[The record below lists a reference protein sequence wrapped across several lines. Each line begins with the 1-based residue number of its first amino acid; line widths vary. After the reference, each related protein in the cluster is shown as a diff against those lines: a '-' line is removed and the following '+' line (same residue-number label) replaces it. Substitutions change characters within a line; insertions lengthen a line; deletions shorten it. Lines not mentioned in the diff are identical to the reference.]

1 MMSDGQR
8 EILECLAGSGTAA
21 HRDMIR
27 AKALLLAADG
37 LASTAIAGR
46 LEVSPASVVA
56 WRDRFG
62 EEGVATIGRVRPGR
76 GRKPSITSEKIDE
89 IVGLTQKAR
98 PEGETYWSCRSM
110 AEAGGVSP
118 ATVQR
123 IWSARGLKP
132 HRVKTFVLSNGK
144 RFEEK
149 LVDVVGLYMCPPD
162 KAIVLCMDEKSHIQ
176 ALRRTQPPPPTN
188 KGRAATMTHE
198 YKRNGTTTLFAALNV
213 LTGMV
218 TGQCLPRHRND
229 EFVKFLRRIDRQTPK
244 GLHVH
249 LIIDNHATHNHP
261 NAEAWLVKHPRF
273 HVHFTPTSSSW
284 LHLVER
290 WFHEITDKTIRRG
303 VFHSVPDLIAAI
315 EHHLNASNTNP
326 KPFQWTA
333 TTESIPDKP
342 VKATSPPTQPPH
354 KYETPH

>member
-8 EILECLAGSGTAA
+8 EILECSVRWGTAA
-21 HRDMIR
+21 HRDVIR

-132 HRVKTFVLSNGK
+132 HRVKTFTLSNGT

-149 LVDVVGLYMCPPD
+149 LVDVVGLYINPPD
-162 KAIVLCMDEKSHIQ
+162 KAIVLCMDEKSQIE
-176 ALRRTQPPPPTN
+176 ALRRTQPPLPTK
-188 KGRAATMTHE
+188 KGRATTMTHD
-198 YKRNGTTTLFAALNV
+198 YKRNDTTTLFAALNV

-218 TGQCLPRHRND
+218 TGQCPPRHRND
-229 EFVKFLRRIDRQTPK
+229 TFVTFLRHIDRETPK
-244 GLHVH
+244 GLPVH
-249 LIIDNHATHNHP
+249 LIVDNYATHKHP
-261 NAEAWLVKHPRF
+261 NVEAWMVKHPRF
-273 HVHFTPTSSSW
+273 HFHHTPTSSSW
-284 LHLVER
+284 LNLVEQ
-290 WFHEITDKTIRRG
+290 WFREITDKTIRRG
-303 VFHSVPDLIAAI
+303 VFHSVPNLIAAI
-315 EHHLNASNTNP
+315 EHHLNTSNTNP

-333 TTESIPDKP
+333 TYQIHPRQTRQGH
-342 VKATSPPTQPPH
+342 VTLNPTT
-354 KYETPH
+354 K